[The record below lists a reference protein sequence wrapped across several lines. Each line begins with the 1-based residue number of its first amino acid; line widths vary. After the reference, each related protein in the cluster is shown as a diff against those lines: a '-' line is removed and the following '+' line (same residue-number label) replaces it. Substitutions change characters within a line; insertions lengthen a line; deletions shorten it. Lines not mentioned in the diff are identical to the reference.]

1 MTFAAPPRG
10 RDQPPPGPQ
19 IQHNRAGEERAAQL
33 VHAAGSGTVISL
45 VGLPEAPVSDHPGPV
60 PAAVAL
66 RAVLQRT
73 DVLTDGELSLLRE
86 WLDRI
91 ARSTT

>member
-1 MTFAAPPRG
+1 M
-10 RDQPPPGPQ
+10 
-19 IQHNRAGEERAAQL
+19 QL
-33 VHAAGSGTVISL
+33 VHAAGSGTAISL
-45 VGLPEAPVSDHPGPV
+45 ISLPEDRRDLELSTLARESVIAAITTEAPVTDSPGPV

-91 ARSTT
+91 ARSTP